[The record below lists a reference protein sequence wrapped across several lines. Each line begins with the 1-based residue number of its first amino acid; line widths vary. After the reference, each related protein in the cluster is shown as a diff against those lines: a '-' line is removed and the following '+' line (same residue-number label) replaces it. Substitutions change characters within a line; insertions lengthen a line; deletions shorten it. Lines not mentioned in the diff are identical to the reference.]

1 MDQAEKLRKLMQN
14 SREAKAK
21 PFRVI
26 TVSSGKGGVGKTN
39 FVINLASAF
48 QKKGYRV
55 GILDADFGLAN
66 VDILF
71 GVRARYNIY
80 DMMFNSKSIEEITVT
95 TKNNIKI
102 IPGGSGIKEL
112 LEITDEKRLKLVSEF
127 SKIENIDILI
137 VDTGAGINKTVLNFV
152 EIADD
157 VVIITNSEPT
167 AITDAY
173 SLIKVVL
180 QNYVRVNLN
189 VVINKADNIN
199 EAKYTFNKLNS
210 AVEAFLGKNIN
221 YLGYITDDE
230 KVVQAV
236 KEQTPFFI
244 QYPKC
249 EASLCIQKICNE
261 LTGEKEDYRN
271 KSINEYFN
279 KLLKIM
285 RR

>member
-1 MDQAEKLRKLMQN
+1 MDQAEKLRKLMET
-14 SREAKAK
+14 SREKKNK

-39 FVINLASAF
+39 FVINTASAL

-80 DMMFNSKSIEEITVT
+80 DILFNNKSIDEITIS

-112 LEITDEKRLKLVSEF
+112 LELTDEKRKKLLSEF

-157 VVIITNSEPT
+157 VIIITNSEPT

-180 QNYVRVNLN
+180 QNYLKVNLN
-189 VVINKADNIN
+189 VVINKASNIN

-210 AVEAFLGKNIN
+210 TVEVFLGKDVK
-221 YLGYITDDE
+221 YLGYIADDD

-236 KEQTPFFI
+236 KEQNPFFL

-261 LTGEKEDYRN
+261 LVGEKETYRN
-271 KSINEYFN
+271 NSINEYFN
-279 KLLKIM
+279 KLLRIM
-285 RR
+285 GR